1 MSNRKYQRNIY
12 NRKVSFSAAAV
23 DYMGTIDNISPD
35 GVHII
40 TETAVTIGVGDTV
53 MITLASADM
62 GEDVKKAKII
72 WADESGF
79 GAKFKT

>member
-12 NRKVSFSAAAV
+12 NRKVSYSVAAV
-23 DYMGTIDNISPD
+23 DYMGTIDNISSD

-40 TETAVTIGVGDTV
+40 TETPVKIGKGDTV

-62 GEDVKKAKII
+62 EKDIKEAKII